1 MQDSEEESLKR
12 KIDDLMILKSSD
24 RNKMVQSFKEK
35 LTDEETKFFKKIIKD
50 NPDGEWATTI
60 TNSTPLPYHFMGG
73 MAVRNY
79 FRSNGFDEKSL
90 GIDNLDNIYS
100 SIVEE
105 AVNSIP
111 EGYKANKSFFSKIK
125 SFFW

>member
-1 MQDSEEESLKR
+1 MDDAEEAFKR
-12 KIDDLMILKSSD
+12 KIDDLMALKSSD
-24 RNKMVQSFKEK
+24 RNKMIHSFKK
-35 LTDEETKFFKKIIKD
+35 NLKEEEINFFKKIIRD

-60 TNSTPLPYHFMGG
+60 CNSTPLPFHFMGG
-73 MAVRNY
+73 MAIRNY
-79 FRSNGFDEKSL
+79 FRKEGFGEKEL

-105 AVNSIP
+105 AINSIP
-111 EGYKANKSFFSKIK
+111 DNYVVKKSFFSKIK